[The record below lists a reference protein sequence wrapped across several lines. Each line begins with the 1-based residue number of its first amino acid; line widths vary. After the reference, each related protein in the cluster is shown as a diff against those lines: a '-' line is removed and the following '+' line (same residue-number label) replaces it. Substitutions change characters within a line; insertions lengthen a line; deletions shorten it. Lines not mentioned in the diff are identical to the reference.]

1 MEYKTH
7 LVSTVVVGLPVM
19 ASGGQVDVLNMG
31 MLVLGSLLPDIDHPQ
46 SFLGKRNKIASG
58 LTNKAFGHR
67 KATHSLAALVL
78 VYWLMSVIA
87 AHYLTS
93 RGIYTPFWLTFGYLC
108 HLLEDSFSRD
118 GVNWLWPKKRKAT
131 HGAHQVVFYK
141 TGGLGEYLVLGL
153 MICLLVI
160 EIRLLWIG
168 QLDRLLAGKY
178 LTNLQTW
185 LFSLD
190 QFLPFIK

>member
-1 MEYKTH
+1 MV
-7 LVSTVVVGLPVM
+7 LIGCGLKK
-19 ASGGQVDVLNMG
+19 GRLYTE
-31 MLVLGSLLPDIDHPQ
+31 
-46 SFLGKRNKIASG
+46 
-58 LTNKAFGHR
+58 LTRWF
-67 KATHSLAALVL
+67 
-78 VYWLMSVIA
+78 
-87 AHYLTS
+87 
-93 RGIYTPFWLTFGYLC
+93 
-108 HLLEDSFSRD
+108 
-118 GVNWLWPKKRKAT
+118 
-131 HGAHQVVFYK
+131 FYK